1 MRSFLMMSFF
11 AKGMI
16 DLIFIILF
24 CSILSILV
32 KIIDECIQAIP
43 NLCSYFEIGRERII
57 NRNQITPIQNI
68 QDNKSY
74 VIVVNP
80 SNILTLGSYTKQNN

>member
-1 MRSFLMMSFF
+1 MSFSQ
-11 AKGMI
+11 KRMI

-24 CSILSILV
+24 CSILSIL
-32 KIIDECIQAIP
+32 KIIDEFQY
-43 NLCSYFEIGRERII
+43 SKFMFYFEIRRERII
-57 NRNQITPIQNI
+57 NSNQITPIQNI